1 MKIYIILLIILIIFL
16 FYDAYTL
23 TPKPAKPPKPES
35 NIELF
40 GNYKS
45 SCGIYPELLKKVME
59 ERNMVENKK
68 DYDLFIPCSYNS
80 CEKDILAFESDKTG
94 KKIFLIDGC
103 DWVASK
109 MSLWELLKENYG
121 AFASKYMPDSYL
133 LDKEQDLKAFSVKF
147 HENKIKN
154 PNQMYVL
161 KNYAQRQEGLKLTRD
176 HDEIIKGINDGW
188 YLAQEYKYDPY
199 IIDKRK
205 INFRYYLLI
214 VCKDNTIEAYIHKD
228 GFLYYTPDF
237 YDAND
242 MAFNKHIT
250 TGYVDRAIYEK
261 NPLTLEDFRLYL
273 DSIGCGLRQ
282 RWDFSAE
289 NLMNK
294 VMEAISK
301 KICKN
306 KKLDNHVRFQLF
318 GCDIAPTSKLEASL
332 MEINKGPDLSAKDDR
347 DMQVK
352 LKVQKDIFTI
362 VDPNENDCITN
373 TRFVRIF

>member
-1 MKIYIILLIILIIFL
+1 MKIYIILLIILMIFL

-23 TPKPAKPPKPES
+23 TPKPIKPPKPES

-250 TGYVDRAIYEK
+250 TGYIDRAIYEK